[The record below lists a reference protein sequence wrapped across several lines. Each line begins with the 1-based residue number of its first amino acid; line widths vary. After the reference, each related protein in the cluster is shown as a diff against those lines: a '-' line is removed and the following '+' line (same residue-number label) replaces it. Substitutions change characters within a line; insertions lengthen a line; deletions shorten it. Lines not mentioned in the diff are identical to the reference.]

1 MSLLNDFAR
10 TCVLMERSRKPDGE
24 GGYITTWQEGA
35 EFMDY
40 RALDTSMEARRAEQ
54 EGVTSVYSVLVRR
67 DVPIEY
73 GDFFRDKE
81 TGITY
86 RVTSN
91 PDEKQAPASAGP
103 TIKKLKYFT
112 AERRA
117 LPDAESTD

>member
-10 TCVLMERSRKPDGE
+10 TCVLMERTRKPDGE

-35 EFMDY
+35 EFLDY

-54 EGVTSVYSVLVRR
+54 EGVTSVYSVLTRR

-81 TGITY
+81 TGTTY

-91 PDEKQAPASAGP
+91 PEEREAPKNAGP
-103 TIKKLKYFT
+103 TIRALKYFT

-117 LPDAESTD
+117 LPDGEN